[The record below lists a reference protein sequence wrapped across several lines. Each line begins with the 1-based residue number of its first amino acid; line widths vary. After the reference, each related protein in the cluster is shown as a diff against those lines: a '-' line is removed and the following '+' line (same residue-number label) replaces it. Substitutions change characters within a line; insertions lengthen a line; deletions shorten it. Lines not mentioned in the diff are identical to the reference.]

1 MWRQIIVWIG
11 TGLLWGFPLPTLALP
26 LSAGDRLK
34 VIIPDGEDFAG
45 EYEVNAD
52 GTIEVPY
59 VGRLPVA
66 GLESEQV
73 ADSLKLAL
81 LQGGFFQP
89 TFLRV
94 AVQTLDYSAIQVF
107 VEGATFQPGRVLI
120 NQRPVTLQASGLQT
134 VSQIPG
140 DSALERNVST
150 ALRAAGG
157 ITPHADLRQVRI
169 LRGEQE
175 QVVDLSGLFT
185 GQLVEDVPLV
195 AGDRIIVPTIQFQN
209 DLVRPSQI
217 TPPGIR
223 IFVSNLTI
231 PADSNASSSN
241 SSGAKDFPYG
251 ARFSQAAV
259 AMNCVGGAHPTNA
272 HRRAMLVRTNR
283 LTGQTTVLE
292 KPVETLERE
301 SRNDVDNPFLMPDD
315 AIACY
320 DSDVTNTRDVFRTIG
335 DILSP
340 FGLLLNLF
348 TGN

>member
-1 MWRQIIVWIG
+1 MWTRTIVWFSMVW
-11 TGLLWGFPLPTLALP
+11 LWSIALPAVALP
-26 LSAGDRLK
+26 LSPGDRLK
-34 VIIPDGEDFAG
+34 VTIPDGDDFTG
-45 EYEVNAD
+45 EYEVNGD
-52 GTIEVPY
+52 GTIELPY
-59 VGRLPVA
+59 LGRLAVE

-73 ADSLKLAL
+73 AESVRVAL
-81 LQGGFFQP
+81 VQGGYFQP
-89 TFLRV
+89 TFLKV
-94 AVQTLDYSAIQVF
+94 AVQTLDYSPIQVF

-120 NQRPVTLQASGLQT
+120 NQRPATLQASGLQT

-140 DSALERNVST
+140 DSALERSVST

-157 ITPHADLRQVRI
+157 ITPVADLHHILI

-185 GQLVEDVPLV
+185 GQPVEDRFLV
-195 AGDRIIVPTIQFQN
+195 AGDRVIVPSIHFQN

-231 PADSNASSSN
+231 PADSNATSAN
-241 SSGAKDFPYG
+241 SGGAKDFPYG
-251 ARFSQAAV
+251 SRFSQAAI

-272 HRRAMLVRTNR
+272 HRRAMLVRTSR
-283 LTGQTTVLE
+283 LTGETTVLE

-348 TGN
+348 TGK